1 MYPNGCDESKPKKE
15 RKKETTMSAD
25 ISVTDDG
32 IVEAMYANQPA
43 WHNLGKIYDPNG
55 KQAPDSKTAMEGSN
69 MGWDT
74 LLEPLKLANDG
85 KEVEGYWATVRS
97 DNRKTLGVVSSKY
110 KPLNNKDA
118 FSFMDSLCMDN
129 VIRYESAFALKGGQ
143 KVALL
148 ARMPQQSDEIAE
160 GDVSL
165 RYILLYNSHDGTS
178 QLTLTPTSVRVV
190 CANTVR
196 IAIRQSKCS
205 VSIRHSA
212 KMEDR
217 LAEAK
222 VYLSQFD
229 EHFTLFR
236 DKARVLAT
244 RQMSFAQA
252 QDYINTLFPAPAID
266 ASNTVKRNHA
276 DKLASLTRIGQEPA
290 NQLRS
295 IQGTWWA
302 MFNTVTQ
309 FVDHNGNYRGNEQAK
324 AERRFLQVVDGP
336 MADFKNQAFELAT
349 QMAG

>member
-1 MYPNGCDESKPKKE
+1 MGVMNQKSLRE
-15 RKKETTMSAD
+15 RTTMSAD

-32 IVEAMYANQPA
+32 IVEAMYANNPA
-43 WHNLGKIYDPNG
+43 WHGLGKIYDPNG
-55 KQAPDSKTAMEGSN
+55 REAPDSATAIEGSN

-74 LLEPLKLANDG
+74 LLEPLKLAADG
-85 KEVEGYWATVRS
+85 KEVDGYFATVRS
-97 DNRKTLGVVSSKY
+97 DNRKTLGIVSSKY
-110 KPLNNKDA
+110 NVLNNRDA
-118 FSFMDSLCMDN
+118 FSFMDSLCMDGI
-129 VIRYESAFALKGGQ
+129 IRYESAFALKGGQ

-190 CANTVR
+190 CANTIR

-205 VSIRHSA
+205 VSIRHSGQ
-212 KMEDR
+212 MDDR
-217 LAEAK
+217 LREAK

-236 DKARVLAT
+236 DKARVLAS
-244 RQMSFAQA
+244 RQMSFSQA
-252 QDYINTLFPAPAID
+252 QEYIKILFPAPAI
-266 ASNTVKRNHA
+266 ASSATVKRNYA
-276 DKLASLTRIGQEPA
+276 DKLSALTRINQEPA
-290 NQLRS
+290 NNLAS
-295 IQGTWWA
+295 IKGTFWS

-309 FVDHNGNYRGNEQAK
+309 FVDHNGKYRGNEQAK
-324 AERRFLQVVDGP
+324 SERRFLQVVDGP

-349 QMAG
+349 RMAG